1 MVALGS
7 SDKGGA
13 VSAARPLR
21 LHMYAFINI
30 KIAPIKSPGRTP
42 PKNKN
47 PIEESDTKAYNTMGI
62 DGGMMGPMVAD
73 AAVRAAA

>member
-1 MVALGS
+1 MVAFITI
-7 SDKGGA
+7 K
-13 VSAARPLR
+13 VAA
-21 LHMYAFINI
+21 
-30 KIAPIKSPGRTP
+30 IKSPGTTP

-47 PIEESDTKAYNTMGI
+47 PIEESDTKAYSTMGM